1 MAVMTIQSTAT
12 SAAPMSTSLRPADQ
26 AAAAIV
32 DRHPLPLFAMSDYG
46 SVGATSSGAMKL
58 RDSAVAPLVA
68 AARGY
73 TTFLNDKADL
83 KRAKDILGI
92 TSMASG
98 NGRILRECINT
109 GDTLLMPWFDA
120 TTTWRHAHENEIPRR
135 GVAHQL
141 RPSAPV
147 QFPGDKK
154 ERKYVNLKDQGTRID
169 LHPATPLSW
178 LGSGPDQP
186 QTIVIAEGLIKG
198 DSALTAV
205 LRAAGV
211 SDDDLMEPGEG
222 VDPAAR
228 LREFMEA
235 IPAEKRFLI
244 LSIVGVGN
252 WHKNPEWNT
261 IAPVGRDC
269 WVTFDADLA
278 TNHQVWSQAA
288 QMEDFLQA
296 KGAKD
301 VYFVDLSAAGA
312 TGAKDGLDDFFAQVG
327 VWGDIGAHLIDLPPQ
342 PVRVDDGGLSDPMC
356 RYRVAPDGVTTQRKA
371 TTSDGSTFWVDFV
384 PFGGRVAYYETVRE
398 PRQSEMASGV
408 VDPEPRPGD
417 ASRVAIEVGWR
428 DGGEA
433 RHAVVTGPARM
444 VSEPPSRW
452 PDLPGTSIPRSL
464 YAAPGW
470 PPQAGKDGEG
480 RGFTTAMQ
488 AASQPEDRV
497 LWDVMGWM
505 PSPPDGSG
513 PVYVVGDCVVGKDGR
528 VSTDEVRV
536 ENPLPIAE
544 NFGVVFPDEG
554 VDWIEQARVDARET
568 IDAYLNAGAWTDP
581 NVAHTVLALA
591 LRPTLPLRT
600 NTTAYLVGGPGT
612 GKSFTAGHI
621 MSFWQC
627 AAGRWDENSLTGT
640 ADDTVASSEINRHHT
655 NIWVVDD
662 LAPSASRQ
670 TSERQQAAV
679 NAMIRSTFNGRGRSR
694 ATADMTL
701 RKSKDSRALLLVTA
715 ENEPSVAS
723 IVDRVISLRFGKGA
737 LSAST
742 GPTDDLVFLQ
752 KENPA
757 PARLTGAFLRWMAGK
772 VAEQGRWLDF
782 NNDLELV
789 RKDFE
794 DACKKWITDLSGG
807 PDAAKGSPAR
817 QAKIAADLLIGLL
830 VFAEFLDFLGIVD
843 EPTFKMFHRV
853 EGGLVLREA
862 GWFDPEGNPVPDGS
876 PDGEFCPTLHTYRA
890 YEPVVRQV
898 MATYIQRQ
906 TESVGARVLEAVRST
921 LESGTGYLSVPEN
934 PGVSPADAFNRKGLN
949 ARIGWRG
956 ESPAPGATHLGVITR
971 INDAKSPHNGEL
983 VVLLNS
989 ADAFAAAARHRE
1001 DMLPHGT
1008 KSSQAWE
1015 AVWDEGRTLPEDQ
1028 GWRRD
1033 TNRAKKRAF
1042 VRARIGGET
1051 VKGVPVL
1058 LDVLLDVEDDT
1069 RE

>member
-1 MAVMTIQSTAT
+1 MGN
-12 SAAPMSTSLRPADQ
+12 MSTSPASS
-26 AAAAIV
+26 AIV
-32 DRHPLPLFAMSDYG
+32 APHPLPLFAMSDFRC
-46 SVGATSSGAMKL
+46 VGATSSGAMKL

-73 TTFLNDKADL
+73 TTFLNDKADI
-83 KRAKDILGI
+83 KRAKDTLGI

-120 TTTWRHAHENEIPRR
+120 TTTWRHAHVNEFPRA

-141 RPSAPV
+141 RPSVPV
-147 QFPGDKK
+147 KFPGDKK

-178 LGSGPDQP
+178 LNSGPDQP
-186 QTIVIAEGLIKG
+186 QVIVIAEGLIKG

-211 SDDDLMEPGEG
+211 SDADLMEPADGA
-222 VDPAAR
+222 DPAVR
-228 LREFMEA
+228 LREIMEA
-235 IPAEKRFLI
+235 IPTDKRFLI

-312 TGAKDGLDDFFAQVG
+312 TGAKDGLDDFFAQAG
-327 VWGDIGAHLIDLPPQ
+327 VWSDIGTHLIDLPDQ
-342 PVRVDDGGLSDPMC
+342 PPRKDDDGLSDPL
-356 RYRVAPDGVTTQRKA
+356 RKFRVS
-371 TTSDGSTFWVDFV
+371 SDGTMTQKKETNEDSGESYWKDFYG
-384 PFGGRVAYYETVRE
+384 FAGRIVHFETVRP
-398 PRQSEMASGV
+398 PRSDEMESGTV
-408 VDPEPRPGD
+408 NTEPRPD
-417 ASRVAIEVGWR
+417 DETRVTIEVAWKDDNGVPNT
-428 DGGEA
+428 A
-433 RHAVVTGPARM
+433 IVTGQQRL
-444 VSEPPSRW
+444 VDTTPSKW
-452 PDLPGTSIPRSL
+452 WDVKGTYIPRTLS
-464 YAAPGW
+464 AAPGW
-470 PPQAGKDGEG
+470 PPQQEEA
-480 RGFTTAMQ
+480 RAFTEAMKGNGLY
-488 AASQPEDRV
+488 EDRV

-528 VSTDEVRV
+528 VSTEDVRV

-544 NFGVVFPDEG
+544 NFGVVFPNEG
-554 VDWIEQARVDARET
+554 VDWIEQARVDAREVV
-568 IDAYLNAGAWTDP
+568 DAYLNSGAWTDP

-627 AAGRWDENSLTGT
+627 GAGRWDENSLTGT

-662 LAPSASRQ
+662 VAPSASKQ

-679 NAMIRSTFNGRGRSR
+679 DAMIRSTFNGRGKSR
-694 ATADMTL
+694 ATLDMTV
-701 RKSKDSRALLLVTA
+701 RKAKNSRALLLVTA

-757 PARLTGAFLRWMAGK
+757 PARLSGAFLRWMAGK
-772 VAEQGRWLDF
+772 VAEQGKWLEF
-782 NNDLELV
+782 NDDLVRV

-794 DACKKWITDLSGG
+794 DACRMWITDLSGG

-817 QAKIAADLLIGLL
+817 QAKIAADLLVGLL

-843 EPTFKMFHRV
+843 EPTFKMFHQV

-862 GWFDPEGNPVPDGS
+862 GWFDLEGNPVPDGS
-876 PDGEFCPTLHTYRA
+876 PDGEFYPTLHTYPA

-898 MATYIQRQ
+898 MATY
-906 TESVGARVLEAVRST
+906 TERASRSIGARVLEAVRST
-921 LESGTGYLSVPEN
+921 LESGKGYLSVPEN
-934 PGVSPADAFNRKGLN
+934 PDTSPADVFGRKGLN

-956 ESPAPGATHLGVITR
+956 ESPAPGATHIGVITR

-983 VVLLNS
+983 VVLLNTS
-989 ADAFAAAARHRE
+989 DAFSAAARNRE

-1008 KSSQAWE
+1008 KAAQVWD
-1015 AVWDEGRTLPEDQ
+1015 AVWDEGRALPEDQ
-1028 GWRRD
+1028 GWKRNTDRYK
-1033 TNRAKKRAF
+1033 RKRAE
-1042 VRARIGGET
+1042 VRARLGGE
-1051 VKGVPVL
+1051 VIKGVPVL
-1058 LDVLLDVEDDT
+1058 LDVLLDVVDGRDN
-1069 RE
+1069 